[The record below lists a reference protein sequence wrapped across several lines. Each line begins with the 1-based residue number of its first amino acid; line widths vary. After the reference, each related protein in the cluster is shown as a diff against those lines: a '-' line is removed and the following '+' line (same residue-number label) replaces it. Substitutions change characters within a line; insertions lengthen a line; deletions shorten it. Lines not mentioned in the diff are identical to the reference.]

1 MNFLINARVESV
13 STRDV
18 SVGTSHKRSQKKM
31 FCGWPAHWVAYQ
43 PRLEWNIWTKYKTR
57 IL

>member
-18 SVGTSHKRSQKKM
+18 SVGTSHRRSQKKC
-31 FCGWPAHWVAYQ
+31 FAGGLHTGSPTNLDLSETFELNTK
-43 PRLEWNIWTKYKTR
+43 LEY
-57 IL
+57 